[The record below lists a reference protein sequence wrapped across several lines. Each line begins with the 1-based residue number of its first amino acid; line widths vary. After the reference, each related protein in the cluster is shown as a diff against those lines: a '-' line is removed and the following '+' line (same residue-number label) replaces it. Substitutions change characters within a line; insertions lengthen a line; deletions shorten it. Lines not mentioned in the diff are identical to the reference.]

1 MLRCYLHLFRRERSQ
16 LAARTTSTSTKNK
29 RLRVWLTP
37 RQSQRRSQRRA
48 KCFLTCF
55 EDWDL
60 SRRITL
66 CLRPEQWLSESLNF
80 LGSTLVLKVRIIF
93 VFKKVKELS
102 FKQVPSVNNAQR
114 CQRKSKTSTF
124 LCSRKCSDSTTN
136 ESVLRPSLRQRDS
149 SKRTPRL
156 LWTPKSIWCWTCSKR
171 LILMTCPRD
180 HRIETKP
187 QLNITKN
194 R

>member
-1 MLRCYLHLFRRERSQ
+1 MLPPSFPKRKK
-16 LAARTTSTSTKNK
+16 STNSKNNIDLNK
-29 RLRVWLTP
+29 KQKTQSLINSPSKSKKKSKESKVLSNLLRRLRP
-37 RQSQRRSQRRA
+37 QP
-48 KCFLTCF
+48 
-55 EDWDL
+55 

-80 LGSTLVLKVRIIF
+80 LGSTLVLKVRILF

-149 SKRTPRL
+149 SSRTPRL

-171 LILMTCPRD
+171 LILMTYPRD
-180 HRIETKP
+180 HRIETNP